1 MNAFAWDLAAG
12 FLLEEPQ
19 AVSAAAQAIARGACE
34 TGETLYGRLYMGARK
49 LVGARRLVVA
59 VLSLFSALMFA
70 GALAAAPALA
80 TTPAACTSSEP
91 IPAAPA
97 TGSSCS
103 VSNESQLASILQQV
117 DTASE
122 ADSTATPVVTPSTT
136 TIDFTDS
143 IQLTSE
149 LPFVDGPV
157 AIDGEGYSLTSADLN
172 GKPEYRGLLLF
183 NSANE
188 FTDCGPGDG
197 DGLCQYAPPNS
208 TTMTVENLTIAN
220 TVALGGSGGDGA
232 GGGAGLGG
240 AIFVGNGVAVTL
252 SDDAFSGD
260 SAAGGAGG
268 VYTGSGGYGG
278 GGGMGGN
285 GGDSGTD
292 AGTSGEGGGGGGLG
306 VGADG
311 GTSDGVNVQGGPGI
325 AYGMENGGWGDADL
339 ACDSGAN
346 AGGSDGGGGGA
357 GGSVG
362 GGSGGGGLSP
372 GTPGTA
378 TDENGCGDSGGPYGF
393 GGGGGAGGI
402 NGEDGGFGGGE
413 GAPDLTSPPTVQDG
427 GNETGF
433 GGGAAGSNTPSYDN
447 NQSSGFAAG
456 TGLAN
461 SGDLMGGGGAGLGG
475 AVFVQTGASVT
486 VTGTLTE
493 SGAGVSGGTGG
504 CESSECGGNGSGY
517 GGAIF
522 LQGQGG
528 TINTIAINQYG
539 RQYLDV
545 GGPSG
550 STLTFSPAAGQTQT
564 LGDSVTDELA
574 ALGVD
579 DVLVTP
585 WTLELDGAGTLD
597 LAGNDGFGAAVLNA
611 GTLVVPAGAR
621 LGSTVTINSGAELID
636 TGQVTGQVTLQ
647 PGGILCAAAPPSNFT
662 NNGGTVATL
671 ASGCTTPPTASISAP
686 GAGGTYTVG
695 QSVSTQFQCSAG
707 ANATL
712 QSCSDSNGATGGTGK
727 LSTSTA
733 GVYTYTVT
741 ATDAGGEKS
750 TASITYTVSSP
761 CSQSS
766 LTFGLVQITVP
777 SGSCLQPSVNGDTY
791 STPGP
796 LTINGLSLPALGGGA
811 EYVATKPTTEHPGG
825 LFGVQASGAIPDVA
839 IDLGSSDGIDLNAGA
854 ISWNLPAAPV
864 SGSGIGTVASL
875 SVPATALLKGMKIGG
890 SVSMDMGIDS
900 SGTYY
905 TSFVFTVDLPNMFKN
920 GPGQGAGGLTG
931 SASVRVDSAGVHF
944 NGISVQVANAYIG
957 TLQVKSACFAYLP
970 DGDTG
975 VSACPAPAMP
985 ATPVPNISCTGAGG
999 DNWSGSADIVLPVA
1013 SKPEL
1018 SLYGDV
1024 AGGSLAGLSAQA
1036 SNLNIQL
1043 AEDVFLNS
1051 VGLTICLPNSAE
1063 PFEIEGSAQV
1073 GAIKDGSSGDLVD
1086 VNGTFSYIDAYDG
1099 QPWVLNLGGAVTVG
1113 GTQVGSGVIEF
1124 YGSNALYF
1132 QVNSSISLMGVVSVA
1147 GDVEGWLETASPY
1160 QFNVQGD
1167 IGLDITDVGSF
1178 DGSAAVSSLGVSGC
1192 ATVGSVSYWVPE
1204 EDSDWE
1210 WYEPWLIHWVQESV
1224 TWQAG
1229 FGYYW
1234 GASSPSVWGSSCDI
1248 GNYELTAPAGI
1259 ESSAIAK
1266 RATTA
1271 NTSSFRVTD
1280 AQLPVAV
1287 KINGAGGAPQVE
1299 ITMPSGRVIAPP
1311 AAGKIGE
1318 KIPGIGMLLENKPAH
1333 ATMLLLTSPTKG
1345 AWHIKAVS
1353 GSVPVTSVQTAKAL
1367 PPPEVLGA
1375 AKSLSSGKVGLG
1387 VAYSLAAGEK
1397 MTLYVTGPHHRTQVL
1412 GAAKGKAC
1420 PGVRHGGP
1428 ADQLCEHLT
1437 FTPSYGPSG
1446 KRTISGAVT
1455 NSKGLPVANVKIAS
1469 VEVRFPKAAASKPA
1483 IKRRGRHALIE
1494 WLPVPRATRY
1504 AVGVVLGDGRKLSFT
1519 TTRVSVT
1526 VNKLT
1531 KTDSVKATVWPVL
1544 PDGVIGKPATA
1555 KLKSGASEVGSKP
1568 KPKRKR

>member
-1 MNAFAWDLAAG
+1 LLSVFAA
-12 FLLEEPQ
+12 
-19 AVSAAAQAIARGACE
+19 
-34 TGETLYGRLYMGARK
+34 
-49 LVGARRLVVA
+49 LV
-59 VLSLFSALMFA
+59 FA
-70 GALAAAPALA
+70 GGLEAAPALA
-80 TTPAACTSSEP
+80 TTPGACTGSET

-97 TGSSCS
+97 TGVACS
-103 VSNESQLASILQQV
+103 VSNESQLESILQQV
-117 DTASE
+117 DTTSQ
-122 ADSTATPVVTPSTT
+122 ADVAANPEVTPSTT

-143 IQLTSE
+143 IQLTSD
-149 LPFVDGPV
+149 LPSVDGPV
-157 AIDGEGYSLTSADLN
+157 AINGGGYSLSSADGPN
-172 GKPEYRGLLLF
+172 GKPEFRGLFLL
-183 NSANE
+183 NWPE
-188 FTDCGPGDG
+188 EYGDCGGGADAQLGMGEGICTYPADPSGSPGI
-197 DGLCQYAPPNS
+197 S
-208 TTMTVENLTIAN
+208 VSNLTIAN
-220 TVALGGSGGDGA
+220 TVAQGGAGGQGA

-240 AIFVGNGVAVTL
+240 AIFVGNGVALTL
-252 SDDAFSGD
+252 SDDTFSGD
-260 SAAGGAGG
+260 SANGGAGG
-268 VYTGSGGYGG
+268 VYTGTGGYGG

-285 GGDSGTD
+285 GGDSTANPGTGGD
-292 AGTSGEGGGGGGLG
+292 EGGGGGGLG
-306 VGADG
+306 AGANG
-311 GTSDGVNVQGGPGI
+311 GTSDGVSSDLLGGAGL
-325 AYGMENGGWGDADL
+325 AYGMMAGGWGDSSDVQPSTCA
-339 ACDSGAN
+339 SGDN
-346 AGGSDGGGGGA
+346 AGGAGGGGGGA
-357 GGSVG
+357 GGSDG
-362 GGSGGGGLSP
+362 AAGGGGGLSP
-372 GTPGTA
+372 GDPPPSPS
-378 TDENGCGDSGGPYGF
+378 DENSCGGSGGGVGF
-393 GGGGGAGGI
+393 GGGGGAGGF
-402 NGEDGGFGGGE
+402 NGADGGFGGGQ
-413 GAPDLTSPPTVQDG
+413 GAPDNGSPPGPDG
-427 GNETGF
+427 EQETGF
-433 GGGAAGSNTPSYDN
+433 GGGAAGSNTQTDN
-447 NQSSGFAAG
+447 QGSGFAAG
-456 TGLAN
+456 NGLTNA
-461 SGDLMGGGGAGLGG
+461 SDLMGGGGGGLGG
-475 AVFVQTGASVT
+475 AVFVQQGAAVT

-493 SGAGVSGGTGG
+493 SGGGAKGGTGG
-504 CESSECGGNGSGY
+504 CESSECGGNGSGL

-522 LQGQGG
+522 LEGEGG
-528 TINTIAINQYG
+528 DI
-539 RQYLDV
+539 DV
-545 GGPSG
+545 LNGDRTAVQDNGPSG
-550 STLTFSPAAGQTQT
+550 SALTFSPAAGQTQT
-564 LGDSVTDELA
+564 LGDGIIDQNA
-574 ALGVD
+574 ASPAG
-579 DVLVTP
+579 TIITG
-585 WTLELDGAGTLD
+585 WTLNLDGAGTLD
-597 LAGNDGFGAAVLNA
+597 LTGNDNFGAAVLNA
-611 GTLVVPAGAR
+611 GTLVVPAGAT

-647 PGGILCAAAPPSNFT
+647 PGGTLCAAVLPSNFA
-662 NNGGTVATL
+662 NNGGTVTT
-671 ASGCTTPPTASISAP
+671 GCTTPPTASISAP

-707 ANATL
+707 VNAVL
-712 QSCSDSNGATGGTGK
+712 QSCTDSNGATSGTGK

-777 SGSCLQPSVNGDTY
+777 SGDCLQPSVNGDTY

-796 LTINGLSLPALGGGA
+796 LTINGLSLPALPGGA

-825 LFGVQASGAIPDVA
+825 LFGVQASGAVPDVP

-854 ISWNLPAAPV
+854 ISWNLPAAPA
-864 SGSGIGTVASL
+864 SGNGIGTVASL
-875 SVPATALLKGMKIGG
+875 SVPAAALLKGMKIGG
-890 SVSMDMGIDS
+890 SVTMDMGVDS
-900 SGTYY
+900 SGSYY

-931 SASVRVDSAGVHF
+931 SASVRVDSGGVHF

-1036 SNLNIQL
+1036 SNLNIEL

-1051 VGLTICLPNSAE
+1051 VGLTICLPNSAQ

-1086 VNGTFSYIDAYDG
+1086 VNGTFSYVDAYDG
-1099 QPWVLNLGGAVTVG
+1099 QPWVLNLGGAVSVG
-1113 GTQVGSGVIEF
+1113 GTQIGSGLIEF

-1132 QVNSSISLMGVVSVA
+1132 QVNSSISLAGIVTVA

-1167 IGLDITDVGSF
+1167 IGLDITDIGSF
-1178 DGSAAVSSLGVSGC
+1178 NGSAAVSSIGVSGC

-1224 TWQAG
+1224 SWQAG

-1234 GASSPSVWGSSCDI
+1234 GASSPSVWGASCDI
-1248 GNYELTAPAGI
+1248 GDYELTAPAGV
-1259 ESSAIAK
+1259 ESAAISK

-1280 AQLPVAV
+1280 AHVPVAV
-1287 KINGAGGAPQVE
+1287 KISGAGGAPQVE
-1299 ITMPSGRVIAPP
+1299 ITTPSGRVIMPP

-1318 KIPGIGMLLENKPAH
+1318 KIPGVGMLLENKPVH

-1345 AWHIKAVS
+1345 AWRIKPVS
-1353 GSVPVTSVQTAKAL
+1353 GSVPITSVQTAKAL

-1375 AKSLSSGKVGLG
+1375 AKSLSTGKVGLG

-1397 MTLYVTGPHHRTQVL
+1397 MTLFVTGPHHRTQVL
-1412 GAAKGKAC
+1412 GRAKGKAC
-1420 PGVRHGGP
+1420 PGAHHTGP
-1428 ADQLCEHLT
+1428 ADQLCEHIK
-1437 FTPSYGPSG
+1437 FTPTYGPSG

-1455 NSKGLPVANVKIAS
+1455 NSKGLPVATVKIAS
-1469 VEVRFPKAAASKPA
+1469 VEVRFPKAAAAKPA
-1483 IKRRGRHALIE
+1483 IKRTSKDTRASIK
-1494 WLPVPRATRY
+1494 WLRVPRAVRY
-1504 AVGVVLGDGRKLSFT
+1504 AIGVNLGDGRKLSFT

-1526 VNKLT
+1526 VTKLT
-1531 KTDSVKATVWPVL
+1531 KADSVSATVWPVM
-1544 PDGVIGKPATA
+1544 PDGVIGKSATA
-1555 KLKSGASEVGSKP
+1555 KLKSGAKSVGPKP
-1568 KPKRKR
+1568 KPKTKPKPKA